1 MQKETEIIENQEPE
15 KEPEKE
21 SQEETQQN
29 VSKKILE
36 ELGIDIEKIENH
48 EIDRDFFLDMHKYDG
63 IQKYIVSLKKE
74 FSSSFLTSLQEN
86 ARIKQKFPL
95 LNLVRQILNV
105 YGYKM
110 EPQRKCDGY
119 TVYKKKKF
127 KRYFLIVK
135 EETI

>member
-1 MQKETEIIENQEPE
+1 MQEEPEQEPE
-15 KEPEKE
+15 KIEKE
-21 SQEETQQN
+21 EKETQQN

-36 ELGIDIEKIENH
+36 ELGIEIEKIENH
-48 EIDRDFFLDMHKYDG
+48 EIDRDFFLDMHKYDT

-110 EPQRKCDGY
+110 EPLRKCDGY
-119 TVYKKKKF
+119 TVDKKKKF

-135 EETI
+135 EEMI

>member
-1 MQKETEIIENQEPE
+1 MQEEQPE
-15 KEPEKE
+15 KEQEKE
-21 SQEETQQN
+21 TKQN

-36 ELGIDIEKIENH
+36 ELGIEIEKIENH
-48 EIDRDFFLDMHKYDG
+48 EIDRDFFLDMHKYDN

-110 EPQRKCDGY
+110 EPLRKCDGY
-119 TVYKKKKF
+119 TKDKKKRF

>member
-1 MQKETEIIENQEPE
+1 MQEEEQEPE
-15 KEPEKE
+15 KETK
-21 SQEETQQN
+21 QN

-48 EIDRDFFLDMHKYDG
+48 EIDRDFFLDMHKYDN

-110 EPQRKCDGY
+110 EPFRKCDGY
-119 TVYKKKKF
+119 TVDKKKKF